1 MCEYI
6 DNIKTI
12 TQEFGGAEAIA
23 KIIDETAKEQIMDL
37 MDDPSLGI
45 PLKELGVTLEDLNN
59 NEYMH
64 FVSDKEV
71 LVDDSENFAKK
82 DLVNLYRYVAHT
94 SSGYGS
100 SNIGEN
106 TRRFCKKVSNRTN
119 SALMRYVDILKL
131 NGSNAGFGQGGSN
144 VYSVF
149 KFRGGVNCKHIW
161 VKYVFNTKT
170 KKLVK
175 APPSE
180 QPKQI
185 GAGDV
190 PNA

>member
-6 DNIKTI
+6 DSIKTI
-12 TQEFGGAEAIA
+12 TEEFGGAEAIA

-45 PLKELGVTLEDLNN
+45 SLKELGVTLEDLNN
-59 NEYMH
+59 NEFMH
-64 FVSDKEV
+64 VVKDGDTLE
-71 LVDDSENFAKK
+71 DDSQNFAKK
-82 DLVNLYRYVAHT
+82 DLINLYRYVAHS

-100 SNIGEN
+100 GNIGDN
-106 TRRFCKKVSNRTN
+106 TRRFCKKVSTRTN
-119 SALMRYVDILKL
+119 TALMRYVDILKL

-170 KKLVK
+170 KQLVK
-175 APPSE
+175 APSNE
-180 QPKQI
+180 QPVMI